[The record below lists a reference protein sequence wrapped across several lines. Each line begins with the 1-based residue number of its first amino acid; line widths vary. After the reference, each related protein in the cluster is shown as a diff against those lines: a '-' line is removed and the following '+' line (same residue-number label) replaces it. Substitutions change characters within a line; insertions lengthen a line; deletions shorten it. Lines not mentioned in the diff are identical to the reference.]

1 MRETWVRSLG
11 REDPLE
17 KEMATHS
24 CILAWRIP
32 WMEEPGGLQSM
43 GLQRVGHDWVTSLSL
58 SLSLLTTCMWVQ
70 AILYLWVLLYFL
82 IYLTTVILKETSVWS
97 FKQLNCCF
105 VLFLCRRLRDV
116 HWIPGPP
123 GVWGH
128 LPVPTGQGFFSC
140 GFLWGWSPHTYFNI
154 KYCLNL
160 LTMTVWNT
168 IHSEPLPRGNKYPH
182 LPPPPCQKA
191 CHGTGAM
198 GPSCQPHTP

>member
-1 MRETWVRSLG
+1 MGYSPWG
-11 REDPLE
+11 C
-17 KEMATHS
+17 KESDMTEWLHFHFH
-24 CILAWRIP
+24 C
-32 WMEEPGGLQSM
+32 LQHVC
-43 GLQRVGHDWVTSLSL
+43 GFKLFY
-58 SLSLLTTCMWVQ
+58 TCE
-70 AILYLWVLLYFL
+70 ILLYFL

-105 VLFLCRRLRDV
+105 VLFLWGRLRDV

-140 GFLWGWSPHTYFNI
+140 GFLWGWSPHTCFNI

-191 CHGTGAM
+191 CHGAGAM